1 MTMSTSARTQFHS
14 LRVASLEPET
24 ADAVAIRLEVPKALR
39 EMFRFRPGQHLPLR
53 AFINGQ
59 DVRRTYSIFAGNPEE
74 GLCIA
79 VKQQPRGIF
88 STYANTVLKPGD
100 AIDALPPAGHFT
112 VAPTPDA
119 RRTYVAFAAGSGI
132 TPILGIL
139 QSVLTIEQES
149 RFLLFYGNRNAASI
163 MFRDTLEALKNR
175 FLARLSIAHILSRER
190 QEVAWL
196 NGRIDR
202 EKVLHVLPR
211 LVAPSAID
219 QALICGPGGMIE
231 TVSEALGELGMPAE
245 RIRSEHF
252 TVAPDSQKTRQ
263 AASPSAATPVA
274 ATATVIVQGVETL
287 VPIAPGEVVVD
298 AALRAGLDVPY
309 SCKGG
314 MCSTCRA
321 RLLEGEVSM
330 DVNYALE
337 PWEVE
342 AGYILTCQSHPVS
355 SHLVVDYDH
364 V

>member
-1 MTMSTSARTQFHS
+1 MSTSVRTQYHP
-14 LRVASLEPET
+14 LRVASVEPET
-24 ADAVAIRLEVPKALR
+24 ADAVAIRLEVPKPLW
-39 EMFRFRPGQHLPLR
+39 EIFRARPGQHLPLR
-53 AFINGQ
+53 SFIDGQ
-59 DVRRTYSIFAGNPEE
+59 DVRRTYSIFAGSPET

-79 VKQQPRGIF
+79 VKRQPHGVF

-100 AIDALPPAGHFT
+100 FIDALPPAGHFT
-112 VAPTPDA
+112 VSPAPDA

-132 TPILGIL
+132 TPILGML

-149 RFLLFYGNRNAASI
+149 RFLLFYGNRSTANI

-175 FLARLSIAHILSRER
+175 FMARLSIAHILSRER

-202 EKVLHVLPR
+202 EKVLQVLPR
-211 LVAPSAID
+211 LVAPTAID

-231 TVSEALGELGMPAE
+231 TLSEALRELGLPAE

-252 TVAPDSQKTRQ
+252 TLAPDSQKALQ
-263 AASPSAATPVA
+263 AASPSAAAPVA
-274 ATATVIVQGVETL
+274 ATATVIMQGIETL
-287 VPIAPGEVVVD
+287 VPIAPGEVIVD

-330 DVNYALE
+330 DLNYALE

-342 AGYILTCQSHPVS
+342 AGYILTCQSHPIS
-355 SHLVVDYDH
+355 QHLVVDYDH
-364 V
+364 A